1 MNTLIYDLRYGL
13 RMFVWAV
20 MACSV
25 LGLVLHAKAQTAE
38 ADRPID
44 AATRQ
49 EVIETTLKLLRE
61 NYIFPDVAQQIEQA
75 IREQIRKKAYD
86 SISNPETFAQRLTAE
101 LQTLSHDKHMSVK
114 YSREALPPPS
124 ESKPTVEEREE
135 RLSQARLSNF
145 GFDRVERLPGNVGYL
160 NLNIFWWLDVGGG
173 DTAVAAMNFIANT
186 SALII
191 DLRSNRGGDP
201 AMVVLLASYFF
212 ENEPVELT
220 SIFSRASENNNRTW
234 TLPYV
239 PGQRY
244 LGKDVYILTSTE
256 TFSAG
261 EAFAY
266 DLKNLKRA
274 TVFGESTGG
283 GANPRTGY
291 PVKGN
296 HFIVFVPTGR
306 AVSPITKTNWEGTG
320 VKPDIEVPADL
331 ALKTAHLAAL
341 KKLRDTNSKVSA
353 KELKISIESLEK
365 ELDHAS
371 KRN

>member
-1 MNTLIYDLRYGL
+1 MNNLPFASAHLI
-13 RMFVWAV
+13 WAV

-25 LGLVLHAKAQTAE
+25 FGLALRAKAQTAE

-49 EVIETTLKLLRE
+49 EVIETTLKLLQE
-61 NYIFPDVAQQIEQA
+61 NYIFPDVAHQIEQA
-75 IREQIRKKAYD
+75 IRERLRNKEYD
-86 SISNPETFAQRLTAE
+86 SINRPETLAQRLTAE
-101 LQTLSHDKHMSVK
+101 MQALSHDKHMSVS
-114 YSREALPPPS
+114 YSREPLPPPS
-124 ESKPTVEEREE
+124 ENKPTTEEREQ
-135 RLSQARLSNF
+135 RLRLARLSNF
-145 GFDRVERLPGNVGYL
+145 GFDRVERLPGNVGYI

-201 AMVVLLASYFF
+201 AMVALLASYFF

-220 SIFSRASENNNRTW
+220 GIFWRANERSNRMW

-244 LGKDVYILTSTE
+244 LGKDVYILTSKE
-256 TFSAG
+256 TFSAA

-274 TVFGESTGG
+274 MVFGETTGG

-306 AVSPITKTNWEGTG
+306 AISPVTKTNWEGVG
-320 VKPDIEVPADL
+320 VKPDIEVPANL

-341 KKLRDTNSKVSA
+341 RRLLETNSASA
-353 KELKISIESLEK
+353 PPDELKSSVESLQK
-365 ELDHAS
+365 ELDQAS
-371 KRN
+371 QRN